1 MPDDAPKLWVPGDP
15 LPDDMKEFHFVSWI
29 DGSIAVTSYAVARDV
44 DVLSE
49 EGIDSIVSLGELTPL
64 ETGGRH
70 VERIRKFYD
79 KEGAADIRDEAIARA
94 VSVVLRLSSDGKVL
108 VHCAAGVSRSPGV
121 CMLSL
126 CIRDGL
132 GWDEAKRIV
141 TDKRRIANVH
151 PVLEARLT
159 RWLAVNR

>member
-1 MPDDAPKLWVPGDP
+1 MTGDVPKIWIPGDP
-15 LPDDMKEFHFVSWI
+15 IPDDMKEFHFVSWI
-29 DGSIAVTSYAVARDV
+29 DDSIAVTSYAVARDV
-44 DVLSE
+44 DVLSH
-49 EGIDSIVSLGELTPL
+49 EGIDSIVSLGELTPPDV
-64 ETGGRH
+64 GGRH

-79 KEGAADIRDEAIARA
+79 KEEAADIRDEAIARA
-94 VSVVLRLSSDGKVL
+94 VSAVLRLSSEGKVL

-126 CIRDGL
+126 CVRDGL

-141 TDKRRIANVH
+141 AEKRRIANVH
-151 PVLEARLT
+151 PMLEARLT